1 MTGARARGV
10 IFDLDGTLYSLR
22 LTKLWMALALWRSLS
37 LLRRL
42 NASRRAVRGVEYAD
56 REALLAAFFAELA
69 GRAGTTVARAATWYD
84 VEFMPAFVAML
95 ARRAV
100 VRPGLAGLL
109 ERLRRR
115 GVRTAVVSD
124 FGRVG
129 ERLSAL
135 GLDTAL
141 FDDLVAAE
149 DHGVLKPSAVP
160 FVAVARRWALDAAE
174 VVVVGDREDLD
185 AASARA
191 AGMDFVGVGSWLDAS
206 SAIEARTELGVT
218 T

>member
-1 MTGARARGV
+1 VTRAGVRGV
-10 IFDLDGTLYSLR
+10 MFDLDGTLYSLR
-22 LTKLWMALALWRSLS
+22 LMKLWMALALWRSVP

-42 NASRRAVRGVEYAD
+42 NASRDAIRGTVFPD
-56 REALLAAFFAELA
+56 RGALLAALHRELA
-69 GRAGTTVARAATWYD
+69 ARAGTAVERAATWYD
-84 VEFMPAFVAML
+84 REFMPAFVALL

-100 VRPGLAGLL
+100 VRPGLAPLL
-109 ERLRRR
+109 ARLRRR

-129 ERLSAL
+129 ERVEAL
-135 GLDTAL
+135 GLDAAL

-149 DHGVLKPSAVP
+149 DHGVLKPSPLP
-160 FVAVARRWALDAAE
+160 FAAVARRWALDAAE
-174 VVVVGDREDLD
+174 IVVVGDREDLD

-191 AGMDFVGVGSWLDAS
+191 AGMGFVGVGSWQDAS